1 MGAKEKSARDRSRCV
16 AEGGR
21 QASDDREASVTEERE

>member
-1 MGAKEKSARDRSRCV
+1 MGAKKKSARDRSGSV

-21 QASDDREASVTEERE
+21 RASVGREASVTEERE